1 MSELLRLSEVMQ
13 RLRAECPWDAQQSHR
28 SLVKHLIE
36 EAAHPRIREELWEE
50 AYELGLT

>member
-36 EAAHPRIREELWEE
+36 EAAES
-50 AYELGLT
+50 LGTT